1 MKIIKGKPDQL
12 ETIFSL
18 LQACA
23 ADMRDQGIAQWNE
36 NYPLLKD
43 VQKDLFSQSLY
54 IVQIEGNLAG
64 IVVFDENQSPEYID
78 VEWEFTKGKIGVIHR
93 LAVHPQFHG
102 KGIARKLMDYIE
114 VFAKKN
120 QYQSIRLDAYSQNPR
135 TLKFYQNRGYKQ
147 CGEIYFPYRDDP
159 FDCFEINLSNC

>member
-93 LAVHPQFHG
+93 LAVHPQFQG
-102 KGIARKLMDYIE
+102 KGIARKLMDYLE

-120 QYQSIRLDAYSQNPR
+120 QYQSIRLDAY
-135 TLKFYQNRGYKQ
+135 
-147 CGEIYFPYRDDP
+147 
-159 FDCFEINLSNC
+159 

>member
-93 LAVHPQFHG
+93 LAVHPQFQG

-135 TLKFYQNRGYKQ
+135 TLKFYQNRGYKK

-159 FDCFEINLSNC
+159 FDCFEKNLSNC

>member
-93 LAVHPQFHG
+93 LAVHPQFQG

-135 TLKFYQNRGYKQ
+135 TLKFYQNRGYKK
-147 CGEIYFPYRDDP
+147 CGEIYF
-159 FDCFEINLSNC
+159 